1 MAALQNAYEMTSHRR
16 NLVVLLIFLTTSPLL
31 TSHFFARAA
40 SASPP
45 VTRPRIIYIN
55 DLDDPDD
62 PGEEDGDDP
71 PIVKATVRTTLQEKK
86 DICHYDS
93 CSEDQES
100 CPKLAAETGCLCPGI
115 SGSDVAPNAPR
126 IDVLLPVTEGEHKG
140 KVQIKWCAPSS
151 VVSGYRV
158 VIEGREGESQEF
170 GASSRKGFVRSL
182 EAGTKVCVEA
192 LNKAGSSSP
201 SQFSCQRYS
210 REKSDH
216 KLLAGIIGGG
226 VALLI
231 IVIIAAV
238 ILWKYKLCQKAKGDS
253 ADGLG
258 NPSYST
264 EGTL

>member
-1 MAALQNAYEMTSHRR
+1 MTSHRR

-40 SASPP
+40 STSPP
-45 VTRPRIIYIN
+45 ITRPRIIYIN

-62 PGEEDGDDP
+62 PDDEDVDDP
-71 PIVKATVRTTLQEKK
+71 PIVKATARTTFQQKPQF
-86 DICHYDS
+86 CPYNP

-115 SGSDVAPNAPR
+115 SGADVAPNAPR
-126 IDVLLPVTEGEHKG
+126 VDALVPVSEGEHRG

-151 VVSGYRV
+151 VVTGYRV
-158 VIEGREGESQEF
+158 VIEGREREAQEF
-170 GASSRKGFVRSL
+170 VASSRKGYVGSL

-201 SQFSCQRYS
+201 SKFSCQRYS
-210 REKSDH
+210 PEKSDH
-216 KLLAGIIGGG
+216 TLLAGIIGGG

-231 IVIIAAV
+231 IVIIGAV